1 MTEQTAGQ
9 RTPITPANTIMATC
23 QCWKGAVTSAANSK
37 ASAFEWNIKR
47 QKQNLACK
55 ISQNLA
61 ADQMFR
67 SFEFWASLVKDSKR
81 QRLAYLRYQDIL
93 KIYSELQK
101 KITINSHT
109 LAISGKDLKRRLPC
123 HRTTQRS
130 LSEPR
135 TQSDP
140 VSWGCLSCSS
150 VLCKTLPRS
159 LSRYRCFLRSLA
171 TAGWCIFSVTMVI
184 FPCMILW

>member
-109 LAISGKDLKRRLPC
+109 LAMSGKEEVTLSS
-123 HRTTQRS
+123 HHTTESIRTS
-130 LSEPR
+130 YPIWSGELG
-135 TQSDP
+135 
-140 VSWGCLSCSS
+140 VS
-150 VLCKTLPRS
+150 VLFVS
-159 LSRYRCFLRSLA
+159 A
-171 TAGWCIFSVTMVI
+171 M
-184 FPCMILW
+184 